1 MQLMLPEAC
10 AVHAGCPAA
19 WRAAAKEKA
28 LTLANQ
34 GFHIV
39 VPER

>member
-1 MQLMLPEAC
+1 MDLLANMEVGYDIVKAQQCGRP
-10 AVHAGCPAA
+10 
-19 WRAAAKEKA
+19 KKKA